1 MSFIKFLKD
10 YWRDLT
16 PREVCEREL
25 ADATL
30 ELLQAE
36 SGAEYAQSII
46 TYNQVRIK
54 RLKARLEEYK

>member
-16 PREVCEREL
+16 PKEVCQREL
-25 ADATL
+25 SEATL

-46 TYNQVRIK
+46 TYNQTRIK
-54 RLKARLEEYK
+54 RLKSRLEEFA